1 MFCVHPR
8 SCKISKRHS
17 LQSEQERRAI
27 RDLFR
32 DFPFTVLF
40 FSTPKVVSLGF
51 SQTSIASTEAIQLH
65 FFFFPLL
72 VASLLKET
80 VPSPGSPSDSFASTP
95 RAVDRKQVLSWP
107 RRGPSAEQRE
117 APATAS
123 AWAAA
128 GAPAAPTFPEA
139 WRSGALGVCV
149 CALARLVRENL
160 KKLLN
165 IAGSDLKPS
174 KSL

>member
-1 MFCVHPR
+1 MSLLCVHPR

-27 RDLFR
+27 RDHFR
-32 DFPFTVLF
+32 DFPFNVLF
-40 FSTPKVVSLGF
+40 FSTPKVVSLGV
-51 SQTSIASTEAIQLH
+51 SQTSIAAIEAIQLCN
-65 FFFFPLL
+65 FFFFFFCL

-80 VPSPGSPSDSFASTP
+80 VPSPGSLSDSFASTP
-95 RAVDRKQVLSWP
+95 RAVYRKQVLSWS

-123 AWAAA
+123 ACVAA

-139 WRSGALGVCV
+139 
-149 CALARLVRENL
+149 
-160 KKLLN
+160 
-165 IAGSDLKPS
+165 
-174 KSL
+174 